1 MRKGKLIRFYRGA
14 RRHPKWDLGTPPN
27 PRGRSPFATT
37 RVGLMGLVGAQDNG
51 CRLVSVTD
59 GDTLRLYCPNRG
71 LIEARLTGFDAPELF
86 SARCASEFRDAWRA
100 KWALRW
106 MLMTSKDLKFVRE
119 GTDDYGRALIF
130 ASTDGVPV
138 ARKMISSGLA
148 RPYDGEARL
157 GWC

>member
-1 MRKGKLIRFYRGA
+1 
-14 RRHPKWDLGTPPN
+14 
-27 PRGRSPFATT
+27 
-37 RVGLMGLVGAQDNG
+37 
-51 CRLVSVTD
+51 
-59 GDTLRLYCPNRG
+59 
-71 LIEARLTGFDAPELF
+71 
-86 SARCASEFRDAWRA
+86 
-100 KWALRW
+100 